1 MKELALVVFI
11 VSLFALAASSC
22 GGANT
27 VPPLDPIPD
36 ISGTG
41 CARAE
46 RRLLELDCPWAK
58 PSKSGETFG
67 QFCRATQHNGFDL
80 HPECLAR
87 AASCAAAKAC
97 A

>member
-1 MKELALVVFI
+1 MKEVII
-11 VSLFALAASSC
+11 VAVIVGLFAAAASCRSP
-22 GGANT
+22 NT

-36 ISGTG
+36 LSGTG

-46 RRLLELDCPWAK
+46 RRLIELDCPWAK

-67 QFCRATQHNGFDL
+67 AFCRATQKNGFDL